1 MKKRLFSI
9 ITIAIMFISIIS
21 LSGCN
26 KKEDNKKLKIVTSNF
41 PSFDLARAVVKDNKN
56 IDLKMLLKPGSD
68 MHHFDATP
76 KDIKDI
82 LNSDV
87 FIYNGGESDEWID
100 KILKDIDKKKTTVI
114 KLMDL
119 VKVVEEEHVEGMEE
133 EHDHDHDHDHDSD
146 KHDHDSD
153 KHDHDSDKHD
163 KGHDHDE
170 EEKEYDEHVWTS
182 PVNAKKIVS
191 SIKEAMIKKDAK
203 NKNIYEKSAS
213 EYISELDKIDNEFK
227 EIVKNA
233 KRKEIVFG
241 DRFPLRYFVDTYGL
255 KYSAAFPGCSEETE
269 ASAKTIKFLVNKVKD
284 NKIPVVFHI
293 ELSDK
298 EIASSIAKET
308 GAKVLEFKTAHN
320 LSQKDFDKG
329 VTYLDI
335 MKDNIKVLKEALN

>member
-9 ITIAIMFISIIS
+9 ITIAIMFLSIIS

-56 IDLKMLLKPGSD
+56 VDLKMLLKPGSD

-82 LNSDV
+82 LSSDV

-133 EHDHDHDHDHDSD
+133 EHDHDHDHDHD
-146 KHDHDSD
+146 
-153 KHDHDSDKHD
+153 
-163 KGHDHDE
+163 E

-191 SIKEAMIKKDAK
+191 SIKEAMIKKDEK

-213 EYISELDKIDNEFK
+213 QYISELDKIDNEFK

-269 ASAKTIKFLVNKVKD
+269 ASAKTIKFLINKVKD

-298 EIASSIAKET
+298 KIASSIAKET

>member
-82 LNSDV
+82 LSSDV

-133 EHDHDHDHDHDSD
+133 EHDHDHDHDHD
-146 KHDHDSD
+146 
-153 KHDHDSDKHD
+153 
-163 KGHDHDE
+163 E

-191 SIKEAMIKKDAK
+191 SIKEAMIKKDEK

-213 EYISELDKIDNEFK
+213 QYISELDKIDNEFK

-298 EIASSIAKET
+298 KIASSIAKET